1 MERTRDLTEGSV
13 PGRLLAFFFPMLV
26 TNLLQQLYAVADT
39 AIVGWGLG
47 DGALAAVGN
56 MAPLSLV
63 IIGFSTGMTS
73 GFSVP
78 IAQRFGARDGAALR
92 RAIAASVRLALLLAA
107 GLTAAGLLG
116 LGGALRAMRTDASIF
131 EESLRYGGIIVGGL
145 AVTMAYNLC
154 ACILRALGDSR
165 TPLIAIVASSA
176 VNIALDAVCILGL
189 GMGVESAAAATI
201 AAQGVSALICAGR
214 LRKIEAIR
222 FSRGD
227 FAPERETDAALLR
240 NALPMALMNSVTG
253 VGDMTVQSAIN
264 SLGVACTSA
273 YAVCGRYLNLFML
286 PGITAS
292 FALSAFVG
300 QNAGA
305 GKRARIR
312 EGVRVGCAIAAVSAA
327 LLGGAMLLLPVR
339 LSAFM
344 LRGEEAIA
352 LCAGYLRVC
361 GAALILLNLMFV
373 FRGSVQG
380 LGKPAVPMASG
391 LLEMAL
397 RIALIALL
405 LPRLG
410 FTIAAA
416 ANVVAWIGALSLNAG
431 AYARL
436 MRGKS

>member
-1 MERTRDLTEGSV
+1 MSQTRDLTEGRV
-13 PGRLLAFFFPMLV
+13 PGQMLRFFFPMLL

-39 AIVGWGLG
+39 AIVGRGLG

-56 MAPLSLV
+56 MAPVSLL

-78 IAQRFGARDGAALR
+78 IAQRFGARDDAALR
-92 RAIAASVRLALLLAA
+92 GAIASSVRLALLLCA

-116 LGGALRAMRTDASIF
+116 LRGAMTVMQTAESIL
-131 EESLRYGGIIVGGL
+131 EESLRYGWIIVGGL
-145 AVTMAYNLC
+145 AVTVAYNLC

-176 VNIALDAVCILGL
+176 VNIALDAICIFAL
-189 GMGVESAAAATI
+189 GMGVESAAMATI
-201 AAQGVSALICAGR
+201 AAQGVSALICFAR
-214 LRKIEAIR
+214 LRQIEAIR
-222 FSRGD
+222 LTRAD
-227 FAPERETDAALLR
+227 FKLQAQTDALLLR
-240 NALPMALMNSVTG
+240 NGLPMALMNSVTG
-253 VGDMTVQSAIN
+253 VGDMTVQSAVN
-264 SLGVACTSA
+264 SLGVSYTSA

-292 FALSAFVG
+292 FALSSFVG

-312 EGVRVGCAIAAVSAA
+312 KGVRVGCAIAAVSAA
-327 LLGGAMLLLPVR
+327 LLGSTMLLFPTQ

-344 LRGEEAIA
+344 LSGEETIA
-352 LCAGYLRVC
+352 LCAGYLRIC

-380 LGKPAVPMASG
+380 LGRPVVPMASG

-397 RIALIALL
+397 RIGVIALF

-410 FTIAAA
+410 FTIAAV
-416 ANVVAWIGALSLNAG
+416 ANVVAWVGALSLNAG
-431 AYARL
+431 AYVRL
-436 MRGKS
+436 MRARR

>member
-1 MERTRDLTEGSV
+1 MERSRDLTEGRV
-13 PGRLLAFFFPMLV
+13 PGQMLRFFFPMLL

-39 AIVGWGLG
+39 AIVGRGLG

-56 MAPLSLV
+56 MAPISLL

-78 IAQRFGARDGAALR
+78 IAQRFGARDASALR
-92 RAIAASVRLALLLAA
+92 GAIASAIRLSILLAA

-116 LGGALRAMRTDASIF
+116 LRGAMGVMHTAEAILQ
-131 EESLRYGGIIVGGL
+131 ESLRYGGIIVGAL
-145 AVTMAYNLC
+145 AVTVAYNLC
-154 ACILRALGDSR
+154 AGILRALGDSR

-176 VNIALDAVCILGL
+176 VNIALDALCIFAL
-189 GMGVESAAAATI
+189 GMGVESAAMATI
-201 AAQGVSALICAGR
+201 AAQGVSALICFAR
-214 LRKIEAIR
+214 LRRIEAIR
-222 FSRGD
+222 LSRRD
-227 FAPERETDAALLR
+227 FARDKETDALLLR
-240 NALPMALMNSVTG
+240 NGLPMALMNSVTG
-253 VGDMTVQSAIN
+253 VGDMTVQSAVN
-264 SLGVACTSA
+264 SLGVSYTSA

-305 GKRARIR
+305 GLRGRIR

-327 LLGGAMLLLPVR
+327 LLGGAMLAFPVP

-344 LRGEEAIA
+344 LSGGEAIA
-352 LCAGYLRVC
+352 LCALYLRIC

-380 LGKPAVPMASG
+380 LGRPVVPMASG

-397 RIALIALL
+397 RIGVIALL

-410 FTIAAA
+410 FTIAAV
-416 ANVVAWIGALSLNAG
+416 ANVIAWIGALALNAG
-431 AYARL
+431 AYVRL
-436 MRGKS
+436 MRERA